1 MEYSEVFLLAW
12 ATLTTTLAV
21 YFRHKMSEY
30 KMVIIVQQLGFKMIG
45 EGRAKVIIEND
56 TVLVREV

>member
-1 MEYSEVFLLAW
+1 VFLLAW

-45 EGRAKVIIEND
+45 EGRAKVVIENE
-56 TVLVREV
+56 TVSVREV

>member
-1 MEYSEVFLLAW
+1 LFLLAW
-12 ATLTTTLAV
+12 AILATTLAV

-45 EGRAKVIIEND
+45 EGRAKVVIENE
-56 TVLVREV
+56 TVSVREV

>member
-1 MEYSEVFLLAW
+1 MEYSELFLLAW
-12 ATLTTTLAV
+12 AILATTLAV

-45 EGRAKVIIEND
+45 EGRAKVVIENE
-56 TVLVREV
+56 TVSVREV